1 MHILWLKMKHI
12 KLDNYGGD
20 VRRDRGDE
28 IK

>member
-1 MHILWLKMKHI
+1 MYILCLKMKHI

-20 VRRDRGDE
+20 VKRDRGDA